1 MISSVT
7 SSSPDVARTAASGFA
22 DVQATVQ
29 AATEAVATSGAGP
42 AVILD
47 LKGAEVK
54 AGISAAIMQT
64 DQKNFQRLLDVLA

>member
-1 MISSVT
+1 MISGITNST
-7 SSSPDVARTAASGFA
+7 PDVARTAASGFA
-22 DVQATVQ
+22 DAQAVVQ
-29 AATEAVATSGAGP
+29 AATEAVAGGDADP

-54 AGISAAIMQT
+54 AGVSAAVLKA

>member
-22 DVQATVQ
+22 DAQASVQAV
-29 AATEAVATSGAGP
+29 AEAVASNGADP
-42 AVILD
+42 AVILN
-47 LKGAEVK
+47 LKGAEGK
-54 AGISAAIMQT
+54 AGVSAAILKA

>member
-7 SSSPDVARTAASGFA
+7 SSSPDVTRTAASGFA
-22 DVQATVQ
+22 DAQATAQ
-29 AATEAVATSGAGP
+29 AAAEAVATSGADP

>member
-1 MISSVT
+1 MISGLTNST
-7 SSSPDVARTAASGFA
+7 PDVARTAVSGFA
-22 DVQATVQ
+22 DAQAVVQ
-29 AATEAVATSGAGP
+29 AATEAVAGGDADP

-54 AGISAAIMQT
+54 AGVSAAVLKA